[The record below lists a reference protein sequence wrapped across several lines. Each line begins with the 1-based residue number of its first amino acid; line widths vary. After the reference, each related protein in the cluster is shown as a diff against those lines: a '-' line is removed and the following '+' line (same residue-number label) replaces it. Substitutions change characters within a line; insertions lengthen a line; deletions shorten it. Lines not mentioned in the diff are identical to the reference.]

1 MAQFD
6 MKKLDTS
13 DKIVVGMGV
22 LTLICLF
29 LPWYGVSSGP
39 YSASVSGFSTS
50 YGWLGAILIIV
61 AAGYLAALRS
71 GSNVPKISYGPGVT
85 VLGLSL
91 IGTIIVILRWITI
104 PKGSFGPG
112 YSYGP
117 EFGMYLTI
125 LAGVVQV
132 ILAFRLFRASG
143 ESVPWENKK
152 PQP

>member
-13 DKIVVGMGV
+13 DRIVVGMGL

-29 LPWYGVSSGP
+29 LPWYGVSAGP
-39 YSASVSGFSTS
+39 VSETVSGFSTG
-50 YGWLGAILIIV
+50 YGWLGALLIIF
-61 AAGYLAALRS
+61 AAVYLAALRS
-71 GSNVPKISYGPGVT
+71 GSNVPKISYGPGVI

-104 PKGSFGPG
+104 PKGGFAG

-117 EFGMYLTI
+117 QFGMYLTI
-125 LAGVVQV
+125 LAGIVQV
-132 ILAFRLFRASG
+132 VLAFRLFKASG
-143 ESVPWENKK
+143 ESVPWEKK
-152 PQP
+152 